1 MKAHFGKKPHFGDKT
16 SFLNPFWKWKHVF
29 RKAKSDYSLKVISS
43 LPHPIT
49 LKPAPQTIV
58 YQKKISWAS
67 SSSSIPR
74 TNTSTTKQP
83 KNRKKRCYSK
93 KNNRAWSLLYL
104 EKKGCCCFSYSHP
117 TVWYFLEWIKK
128 PVFWKSIHF
137 KTVFSLVFLVSGAS
151 YEASY
156 ETLFA

>member
-1 MKAHFGKKPHFGDKT
+1 MFHGKGKNCNHETFHILKMKAHFGKKPHFGDKT

-93 KNNRAWSLLYL
+93 KITERGLCCIWK
-104 EKKGCCCFSYSHP
+104 KKGAAVSATLIPQCGI
-117 TVWYFLEWIKK
+117 FLNEL
-128 PVFWKSIHF
+128 
-137 KTVFSLVFLVSGAS
+137 KTCLLKVHSF
-151 YEASY
+151 
-156 ETLFA
+156 